1 MKKSGLIISLLIMW
15 ALLGLGPLG
24 PAQQP
29 SLAQTQG
36 QAPAVPAQVQAP
48 AVLAP
53 DTFAN
58 LAKQVSG
65 AVVNI
70 SAEKIVKNQMQEMF
84 GQGTKRPKQ
93 GPGPGPAP
101 EMPFGPE
108 GPFRDFR
115 DFFDKFFG
123 DMPKSYKAR
132 SLGSGFII
140 DPKGY
145 VVTNNHVVDGADKI
159 KIILVGGKEYQAT
172 IKGRDPK
179 TDLALI
185 QIVKP
190 PADLPFLKMGD
201 SDAIQ
206 VGDWVLAV
214 GNPFGLGHTV
224 TQGIIS
230 AKGRVIGAGPYDN
243 FLQTDA
249 SINPGNS
256 GGPLLNLKGEV
267 IGINTAILASGQ
279 GIGFATPSTI
289 AKSVIPQL
297 ESKGK
302 VVRGMIGV
310 QVQNVTPELAKS
322 FGLPEARGALVAEVN
337 PDSPAQ
343 KAGIH
348 QGDIIVEFN
357 DHPINEM
364 NELPRMVAGL
374 APGSKATLKV
384 LRDGKEKTL
393 NLTIVEL
400 TDERQAQAKE
410 EGAAEK
416 TPLGLEVQNLT
427 PALVQQFRLRDNKGV
442 VVVQVESGSPAADAN
457 IRPGDLILEV
467 NGVVVGTVKE
477 YREAVAKVKKDA
489 VARFLIKRADRTL
502 YLTVENP
509 K

>member
-1 MKKSGLIISLLIMW
+1 
-15 ALLGLGPLG
+15 
-24 PAQQP
+24 
-29 SLAQTQG
+29 
-36 QAPAVPAQVQAP
+36 
-48 AVLAP
+48 
-53 DTFAN
+53 
-58 LAKQVSG
+58 
-65 AVVNI
+65 VV
-70 SAEKIVKNQMQEMF
+70 E
-84 GQGTKRPKQ
+84 
-93 GPGPGPAP
+93 
-101 EMPFGPE
+101 
-108 GPFRDFR
+108 
-115 DFFDKFFG
+115 
-123 DMPKSYKAR
+123 
-132 SLGSGFII
+132 
-140 DPKGY
+140 
-145 VVTNNHVVDGADKI
+145 GADKI

-172 IKGRDPK
+172 VKGRDPK

-185 QIVKP
+185 QIVNP
-190 PADLPFLKMGD
+190 PAELPFLKLGD

-322 FGLPEARGALVAEVN
+322 FGMTEAHGALVAEVN
-337 PDSPAQ
+337 PDSPAA
-343 KAGIH
+343 KAGIQ
-348 QGDIIVEFN
+348 QGDIIIEFN
-357 DHPINEM
+357 GTPIHEM
-364 NELPRMVAGL
+364 NELPRMVASL
-374 APGSKATLKV
+374 APGSKAALKV
-384 LRDGKEKTL
+384 LREGKEKTM

-400 TDERQAQAKE
+400 TDEKQAQAKE

-427 PALVQQFRLRDNKGV
+427 PALAQQFRLRDNKGV
-442 VVVQVESGSPAADAN
+442 VVVRVESGTPAADAN

-467 NGVVVGTVKE
+467 NGVVIDTVKE
-477 YREAVAKVKKDA
+477 YKEAVAKVKKDS
-489 VARFLIKRADRTL
+489 VARFLIKRAGRTL
-502 YLTVENP
+502 YLTVEIP

>member
-1 MKKSGLIISLLIMW
+1 MKKSSLISLVLVL

-24 PAQQP
+24 PAPQP
-29 SLAQTQG
+29 ARAQAQA
-36 QAPAVPAQVQAP
+36 QAPAAAP
-48 AVLAP
+48 APAALSTE
-53 DTFAN
+53 TFAK

-70 SAEKIVKNQMQEMF
+70 SAEKIVKNQMREMF
-84 GQGTKRPKQ
+84 NHGVKRPKQ
-93 GPGPGPAP
+93 GPAP

-108 GPFRDFR
+108 GAPRDFR

-123 DMPKSYKAR
+123 EMPKSYKAR

-140 DPKGY
+140 EAKGY
-145 VVTNNHVVDGADKI
+145 VVTNNHVVEGADKI
-159 KIILVGGKEYQAT
+159 KVILVGGKEYEAT
-172 IKGRDPK
+172 VKGRDPK

-190 PADLPFLKMGD
+190 PENLPFLKMGD

-206 VGDWVLAV
+206 VGDWVMAV

-256 GGPLLNLKGEV
+256 GGPLLNLQGEV
-267 IGINTAILASGQ
+267 IGINTAIIASGQ
-279 GIGFATPSTI
+279 GIGFATPSNI

-310 QVQNVTPELAKS
+310 QVQNVTPDLAKS
-322 FGLPEARGALVAEVN
+322 FGMAEAKGALVAQVN
-337 PDSPAQ
+337 PDTPAA

-348 QGDIIVEFN
+348 RGDIIIEFN
-357 DHPINEM
+357 GHPIHEM
-364 NELPRMVAGL
+364 NELPRQVAET
-374 APGSKATLKV
+374 APGSKAVLKI
-384 LRDGKEKTL
+384 LRQGKEKTL
-393 NLTIVEL
+393 NLTITEL
-400 TDERQAQAKE
+400 TEEQQAKAQT

-427 PALVQQFRLRDNKGV
+427 PALAQQFGLRDNKGV
-442 VVVQVESGSPAADAN
+442 VVVRVESGSPAADAG
-457 IRPGDLILEV
+457 IRAGDLILEV
-467 NGVVVGTVKE
+467 NGEVATSIKE
-477 YREAVAKVKKDA
+477 YREAVAKVKKDS
-489 VARFLIKRADRTL
+489 VARFLIKRQGHTL

>member
-1 MKKSGLIISLLIMW
+1 MKKRSLIISLILIG

-24 PAQQP
+24 STPQP
-29 SLAQTQG
+29 SWGQT
-36 QAPAVPAQVQAP
+36 AS
-48 AVLAP
+48 LAP

-70 SAEKIVKNQMQEMF
+70 STEKVVKNQMQEFF
-84 GQGTKRPKQ
+84 GEGGRR
-93 GPGPGPAP
+93 PGPGT
-101 EMPFGPE
+101 PFGPE

-123 DMPKSYKAR
+123 QMPKSFKTR

-145 VVTNNHVVDGADKI
+145 VVTNNHVVEGADKI
-159 KIILVGGKEYQAT
+159 KVILVEGKEYKAT
-172 IKGRDPK
+172 VKGRDPK

-185 QIVKP
+185 QIVNP

-214 GNPFGLGHTV
+214 GNPFGLSHTV

-279 GIGFATPSTI
+279 GIGFATPSNI
-289 AKSVIPQL
+289 AKSIIPQL
-297 ESKGK
+297 REKGK

-322 FGLPEARGALVAEVN
+322 FGMSEPKGALVAEVN
-337 PDSPAQ
+337 PGSPAQ
-343 KAGIH
+343 KAGINR
-348 QGDIIVEFN
+348 GDIIIEFN
-357 DHPINEM
+357 GHPIHEM
-364 NELPRMVAGL
+364 NELPRLVAET
-374 APGSKATLKV
+374 APGSKATVKV
-384 LRDGKEKTL
+384 LRSGKEKTL
-393 NLTIVEL
+393 KLTIVEL

-410 EGAAEK
+410 GGAGEK
-416 TPLGLEVQNLT
+416 TPLGLEVQNLD
-427 PALVQQFRLRDNKGV
+427 PNLARQYRLRDNKGV
-442 VVVQVESGSPAADAN
+442 VVVRVEPGGPAAESGL
-457 IRPGDLILEV
+457 RPGDMIMEV
-467 NGVVVGTVKE
+467 NGSVVSTVKE
-477 YREAVAKVKKDA
+477 YRAVIAKLKKES
-489 VARFLIKRADRTL
+489 VARFLIKRMGRTL
-502 YLTVENP
+502 YLTMEIP

>member
-1 MKKSGLIISLLIMW
+1 
-15 ALLGLGPLG
+15 
-24 PAQQP
+24 
-29 SLAQTQG
+29 
-36 QAPAVPAQVQAP
+36 
-48 AVLAP
+48 
-53 DTFAN
+53 
-58 LAKQVSG
+58 
-65 AVVNI
+65 
-70 SAEKIVKNQMQEMF
+70 
-84 GQGTKRPKQ
+84 
-93 GPGPGPAP
+93 
-101 EMPFGPE
+101 
-108 GPFRDFR
+108 
-115 DFFDKFFG
+115 
-123 DMPKSYKAR
+123 MPKSYKAR

-145 VVTNNHVVDGADKI
+145 VVTNNHVVEGADKI

-172 IKGRDPK
+172 VKGRDPK

-190 PADLPFLKMGD
+190 PAELPFLKMGD

-322 FGLPEARGALVAEVN
+322 FGMAEAHGALVAEVN

-357 DHPINEM
+357 GTPIHEM

-374 APGSKATLKV
+374 APGAKATLKV

-393 NLTIVEL
+393 NLTVVEL
-400 TDERQAQAKE
+400 TDERQAQAKEE

-427 PALVQQFRLRDNKGV
+427 PALAQQFRLRDNQGV

-477 YREAVAKVKKDA
+477 YREAVAKVKKDT
-489 VARFLIKRADRTL
+489 VARFLVKRAGRTL
-502 YLTVENP
+502 YLTVEIP

>member
-1 MKKSGLIISLLIMW
+1 MKKRSLIISLILVG

-24 PAQQP
+24 STPQP
-29 SLAQTQG
+29 SWAQA
-36 QAPAVPAQVQAP
+36 QAPTY
-48 AVLAP
+48 LAP

-70 SAEKIVKNQMQEMF
+70 STEKVVKNQMREFF
-84 GQGTKRPKQ
+84 GEGSRR
-93 GPGPGPAP
+93 PGPGQG
-101 EMPFGPE
+101 MPFGPE

-123 DMPKSYKAR
+123 QMPKSFKTR

-145 VVTNNHVVDGADKI
+145 VVTNNHVVEGADKI
-159 KIILVGGKEYQAT
+159 KVILVGGKEYKAT
-172 IKGRDPK
+172 VKGRDPK

-185 QIVKP
+185 QIVDP

-279 GIGFATPSTI
+279 GIGFATPSDI

-297 ESKGK
+297 REKGK

-322 FGLPEARGALVAEVN
+322 FGMSEPKGALVAEVN
-337 PDSPAQ
+337 PGSPAQ

-348 QGDIIVEFN
+348 RGDIIIEFN
-357 DHPINEM
+357 GQPIHEM
-364 NELPRMVAGL
+364 NELPRLVADT
-374 APGSKATLKV
+374 APGGKATVKV
-384 LRDGKEKTL
+384 LRNGKERTL
-393 NLTIVEL
+393 KLTIVEL
-400 TDERQAQAKE
+400 TDKRQAKAKE
-410 EGAAEK
+410 GGESEK
-416 TPLGLEVQNLT
+416 TPLGLEVQNLD
-427 PALVQQFRLRDNKGV
+427 PNLARQFRLRDNKGV
-442 VVVQVESGSPAADAN
+442 VVVQVEAGGPAAESGL
-457 IRPGDLILEV
+457 RPGDMILEV
-467 NGVVVGTVKE
+467 NGTVVSTVKA
-477 YREAVAKVKKDA
+477 YRTVIAKLKKES
-489 VARFLIKRADRTL
+489 VARFLIKRMGRTL
-502 YLTVENP
+502 YLTVEIP

>member
-1 MKKSGLIISLLIMW
+1 MKKSCLIISLLIMW
-15 ALLGLGPLG
+15 ALLGFGPLG
-24 PAQQP
+24 PAPQP
-29 SLAQTQG
+29 SLAQTQTP
-36 QAPAVPAQVQAP
+36 APAQAP

-70 SAEKIVKNQMQEMF
+70 SAEKIVKNQMREMF
-84 GQGTKRPKQ
+84 GQGAKRPKQ
-93 GPGPGPAP
+93 GPAP
-101 EMPFGPE
+101 EMPFGPD
-108 GPFRDFR
+108 GNFKDFR

-123 DMPKSYKAR
+123 EMPKSYKAR

-140 DPKGY
+140 DAKGY
-145 VVTNNHVVDGADKI
+145 VVTNNHVVEGADKI

-172 IKGRDPK
+172 VKGRDPK

-185 QIVKP
+185 QIVNP
-190 PADLPFLKMGD
+190 PADLAFLKMGD

-279 GIGFATPSTI
+279 GIGFATPSNI

-322 FGLPEARGALVAEVN
+322 FGMSEARGALVAEVN

-348 QGDIIVEFN
+348 QGDIIIEFN
-357 DHPINEM
+357 GHPIHEM
-364 NELPRMVAGL
+364 NELPRMVASI
-374 APGSKATLKV
+374 APGAKATLKV
-384 LRDGKEKTL
+384 LRNGKEKTL

-410 EGAAEK
+410 EGKAEK

-427 PALVQQFRLRDNKGV
+427 PALAQQFRLRDNKGV
-442 VVVQVESGSPAADAN
+442 VVVQVESGTPAAEAN

-477 YREAVAKVKKDA
+477 YREAVAKVKKDS
-489 VARFLIKRADRTL
+489 VARFLIKRAGRTL

>member
-1 MKKSGLIISLLIMW
+1 MKKRSLIISLILVG
-15 ALLGLGPLG
+15 ALLGLVPLG
-24 PAQQP
+24 STPQP
-29 SLAQTQG
+29 SWGQT
-36 QAPAVPAQVQAP
+36 AS
-48 AVLAP
+48 LAP

-70 SAEKIVKNQMQEMF
+70 STEKVVKNQMREFF
-84 GQGTKRPKQ
+84 GEGSRR
-93 GPGPGPAP
+93 PGPGQG
-101 EMPFGPE
+101 MPFGPE

-123 DMPKSYKAR
+123 QMPKSFKTR

-145 VVTNNHVVDGADKI
+145 VVTNNHVVEGADKI
-159 KIILVGGKEYQAT
+159 KVILVGGKEYKAT
-172 IKGRDPK
+172 VKGRDPK

-267 IGINTAILASGQ
+267 IGINTAILATGQ
-279 GIGFATPSTI
+279 GIGFATPSNI
-289 AKSVIPQL
+289 ANSVIPQL
-297 ESKGK
+297 REKGK

-322 FGLPEARGALVAEVN
+322 FGMSEPKGALVAEVN
-337 PDSPAQ
+337 PGSPAQ
-343 KAGIH
+343 KAGILR
-348 QGDIIVEFN
+348 GDIIIEFN
-357 DHPINEM
+357 GQPIHEM
-364 NELPRMVAGL
+364 NELPRLVADTP
-374 APGSKATLKV
+374 PGAKATVKV
-384 LRDGKEKTL
+384 LRSGKEKTL
-393 NLTIVEL
+393 KLTIVEL
-400 TDERQAQAKE
+400 TDERQAQTKE
-410 EGAAEK
+410 EGAGEK
-416 TPLGLEVQNLT
+416 TPLGLEVQNLN
-427 PALVQQFRLRDNKGV
+427 PNLARQYRLRDNKGV
-442 VVVQVESGSPAADAN
+442 VVVRVEPGSPAAESGLRA
-457 IRPGDLILEV
+457 GDMVLEV
-467 NGVVVGTVKE
+467 NGTVVNTVKG
-477 YREAVAKVKKDA
+477 YRAVIAKLKKES
-489 VARFLIKRADRTL
+489 VARFLIKRLGRTL
-502 YLTVENP
+502 YLTVEIP

>member
-1 MKKSGLIISLLIMW
+1 MKKSSRIISLLVVW
-15 ALLGLGPLG
+15 ALVGLGPLG
-24 PAQQP
+24 SAPQP
-29 SLAQTQG
+29 SWAQT
-36 QAPAVPAQVQAP
+36 QAP

-70 SAEKIVKNQMQEMF
+70 SAEKIIKNQMRELF
-84 GQGTKRPKQ
+84 ERGTKRPKG
-93 GPGPGPAP
+93 GPSP
-101 EMPFGPE
+101 ETPFGPE

-145 VVTNNHVVDGADKI
+145 VVTNNHVVEGADKI

-172 IKGRDPK
+172 VKGRDPK

-185 QIVKP
+185 QIVNP
-190 PADLPFLKMGD
+190 PADLPFLKLGD
-201 SDAIQ
+201 SDAMQ

-214 GNPFGLGHTV
+214 GNPFGLAHTV

-279 GIGFATPSTI
+279 GIGFATPSNI
-289 AKSVIPQL
+289 AKSIIPQL
-297 ESKGK
+297 QSKGK

-310 QVQNVTPELAKS
+310 QVQNVTPDLAKS
-322 FGLPEARGALVAEVN
+322 FGMSEPKGALVAQVN
-337 PDSPAQ
+337 PNTPAA

-348 QGDIIVEFN
+348 RGDIIIEFN
-357 DHPINEM
+357 GHPIHEM
-364 NELPRMVAGL
+364 NELPRIVAET
-374 APGSKATLKV
+374 APGSKATLKI

-393 NLTIVEL
+393 SLTIVEL
-400 TDERQAQAKE
+400 TDERQAQTKE
-410 EGAAEK
+410 EGRAEK
-416 TPLGLEVQNLT
+416 TPMGLEVQNLN
-427 PALVQQFRLRDNKGV
+427 PALAQQFRLRDNHGV
-442 VVVQVESGSPAADAN
+442 VVIQVEAGSPAADAGM
-457 IRPGDLILEV
+457 RPGDLILEV
-467 NGVVVGTVKE
+467 NGNVVGTVKE
-477 YREAVAKVKKDA
+477 YREALAKVKKGS
-489 VARFLIKRADRTL
+489 VVRFLVKRLGQTL

>member
-1 MKKSGLIISLLIMW
+1 MGLPGLR
-15 ALLGLGPLG
+15 APRPGPAAVLGPDPC
-24 PAQQP
+24 PA
-29 SLAQTQG
+29 
-36 QAPAVPAQVQAP
+36 

-84 GQGTKRPKQ
+84 GQGPKRPK
-93 GPGPGPAP
+93 PGPAP
-101 EMPFGPE
+101 EMPFGPD
-108 GPFRDFR
+108 GSFRDFR

-123 DMPKSYKAR
+123 EMPKSYKAR

-145 VVTNNHVVDGADKI
+145 VVTNNHVVEGADKI

-172 IKGRDPK
+172 VKGRDPK

-214 GNPFGLGHTV
+214 GNPFGLAHTV

-279 GIGFATPSTI
+279 GIGFATPSAI
-289 AKSVIPQL
+289 AKTVISQL

-322 FGLPEARGALVAEVN
+322 FGMTEARGALVAEVN
-337 PDSPAQ
+337 PDSPGA

-348 QGDIIVEFN
+348 QGDIIIEFN
-357 DHPINEM
+357 GHPISEM
-364 NELPRMVAGL
+364 NELPRMVADT
-374 APGSKATLKV
+374 APGSKATVKV
-384 LRDGKEKTL
+384 LREGKEKTL

-400 TDERQAQAKE
+400 TDERQAPAKE

-427 PALVQQFRLRDNKGV
+427 PALAQQFRLRDNKGV

-467 NGVVVGTVKE
+467 NGVVIATVKE
-477 YREAVAKVKKDA
+477 YREAVAKVKKDS
-489 VARFLIKRADRTL
+489 VARFLVKRAGRTL
-502 YLTVENP
+502 YLTVEIP

>member
-1 MKKSGLIISLLIMW
+1 MKKSRLIISLLVIW

-24 PAQQP
+24 PASQP
-29 SLAQTQG
+29 SLAQTQ
-36 QAPAVPAQVQAP
+36 APAPTPAP
-48 AVLAP
+48 APTVLAP

-70 SAEKIVKNQMQEMF
+70 SAEKIVKNQMREMF
-84 GQGTKRPKQ
+84 GQGAKRPKQ
-93 GPGPGPAP
+93 GPAP

-140 DPKGY
+140 DAKGY
-145 VVTNNHVVDGADKI
+145 VVTNNHVVEGADKI

-172 IKGRDPK
+172 VKGRDPK

-190 PADLPFLKMGD
+190 PAELPFLTLGD

-279 GIGFATPSTI
+279 GIGFATPSAI

-322 FGLPEARGALVAEVN
+322 FGMTEARGALVAEVN
-337 PDSPAQ
+337 PDSPAA

-348 QGDIIVEFN
+348 QGDIIIDFN
-357 DHPINEM
+357 GNPIHEM

-374 APGSKATLKV
+374 TPGAKATLKI

-393 NLTIVEL
+393 NLTVAEL

-427 PALVQQFRLRDNKGV
+427 PALAQQFQLRDNKGV
-442 VVVQVESGSPAADAN
+442 VVVQVESGSPAADAG

-467 NGVVVGTVKE
+467 NGAVVGAVKE
-477 YREAVAKVKKDA
+477 YREAVAKVKKDT
-489 VARFLIKRADRTL
+489 VARFLIKRQSRTL

>member
-1 MKKSGLIISLLIMW
+1 MKKRSLIISLILVGV
-15 ALLGLGPLG
+15 LVGLGPLG
-24 PAQQP
+24 STPQPAW
-29 SLAQTQG
+29 AQAQA
-36 QAPAVPAQVQAP
+36 QAPTY
-48 AVLAP
+48 LAP

-70 SAEKIVKNQMQEMF
+70 STEKVVKNRMREFF
-84 GQGTKRPKQ
+84 GEGSRRR
-93 GPGPGPAP
+93 GPG
-101 EMPFGPE
+101 MPFGPE

-123 DMPKSYKAR
+123 QMPKSFKTR

-145 VVTNNHVVDGADKI
+145 VVTNNHVVEGADKI
-159 KIILVGGKEYQAT
+159 KVILVGGKEYKAT
-172 IKGRDPK
+172 VKGRDPK

-185 QIVKP
+185 KLVNP
-190 PADLPFLKMGD
+190 PANLPFLKMGD

-214 GNPFGLGHTV
+214 GNPFGLSHTV

-279 GIGFATPSTI
+279 GIGFATPSNI

-297 ESKGK
+297 REKGK
-302 VVRGMIGV
+302 VTRGMIGV

-322 FGLPEARGALVAEVN
+322 FGMSEPRGALVAEVN
-337 PDSPAQ
+337 PGSPAQ

-348 QGDIIVEFN
+348 RGDIIIEFN
-357 DHPINEM
+357 GHPIHEM
-364 NELPRMVAGL
+364 NELPRLVADT
-374 APGSKATLKV
+374 APGSKATVKV
-384 LRDGKEKTL
+384 LRKGKEKTL
-393 NLTIVEL
+393 KLTIVQL
-400 TDERQAQAKE
+400 TEERQAQAKE
-410 EGAAEK
+410 EGAGEK
-416 TPLGLEVQNLT
+416 TPLGLEVQNLS
-427 PALVQQFRLRDNKGV
+427 PNLARQFRLRDNKGV
-442 VVVQVESGSPAADAN
+442 VVVQVEAGGPAAESG
-457 IRPGDLILEV
+457 IRPGDMILEV
-467 NGVVVGTVKE
+467 NGTVVNTVKG
-477 YREAVAKVKKDA
+477 YRAAIAKLKKGS
-489 VARFLIKRADRTL
+489 VVRFLIKRTGRTL
-502 YLTVENP
+502 FLTMEIP

>member
-1 MKKSGLIISLLIMW
+1 MRKSSLAISIVIL
-15 ALLGLGPLG
+15 ALLGLGPVG
-24 PAQQP
+24 PAPQP
-29 SLAQTQG
+29 SWAQAQPQPQPQPQAQPQAQT
-36 QAPAVPAQVQAP
+36 

-53 DTFAN
+53 DTFAI

-70 SAEKIVKNQMQEMF
+70 SAEKIVKNQMQQFLGEAP
-84 GQGTKRPKQ
+84 KRPK
-93 GPGPGPAP
+93 GGPAP
-101 EMPFGPE
+101 ELPFGPE
-108 GPFRDFR
+108 GPLRDFR

-123 DMPKSYKAR
+123 EMPKSYKAR

-145 VVTNNHVVDGADKI
+145 VVTNNHVVEGADKI
-159 KIILVGGKEYQAT
+159 KVILVGGKEYQAT
-172 IKGRDPK
+172 VKGRDPK

-185 QIVKP
+185 QIVNP
-190 PADLPFLKMGD
+190 PAEVPFLKMGD

-279 GIGFATPSTI
+279 GIGFATPSNI
-289 AKSVIPQL
+289 AKSIIPQL

-322 FGLPEARGALVAEVN
+322 FGMSEPKGALVAQIN
-337 PDSPAQ
+337 PDSPAD
-343 KAGIH
+343 KAGI
-348 QGDIIVEFN
+348 QRGDIIIEFN
-357 DHPINEM
+357 GHPINEM
-364 NELPRMVAGL
+364 NELPRMVADT

-384 LRDGKEKTL
+384 LREGKEKTL
-393 NLTIVEL
+393 SLTIVEL
-400 TDERQAQAKE
+400 SDEKQAQAKE
-410 EGAAEK
+410 EGAGEK
-416 TPLGLEVQNLT
+416 TPLGLEVQNLNPT
-427 PALVQQFRLRDNKGV
+427 LAQQFRLRDTKGV
-442 VVVQVESGSPAADAN
+442 VVVQVESGTPAADAG
-457 IRPGDLILEV
+457 IRAGDLILEV
-467 NGVVVGTVKE
+467 NGVVIGTVKE
-477 YREAVAKVKKDA
+477 YREAVAKVKKDS
-489 VARFLIKRADRTL
+489 VARFLVKRLGQTL